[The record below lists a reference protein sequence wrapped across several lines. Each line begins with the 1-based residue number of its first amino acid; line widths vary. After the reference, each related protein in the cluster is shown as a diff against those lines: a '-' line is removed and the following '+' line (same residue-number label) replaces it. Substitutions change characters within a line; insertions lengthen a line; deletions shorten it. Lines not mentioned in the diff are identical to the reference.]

1 MKKIKE
7 RELKP
12 WGPLFLTNEICW
24 VSLTAR
30 AWTSVSSGRS
40 FQKRRWS
47 RTGCWGSCG
56 CGGSDPA
63 PRKRPGC
70 SSRCRET
77 SWHPDTHIWTPQ
89 SRRTDSAGC
98 ARHTEN
104 AQEARGTQQNVLPRT
119 ISLYF
124 SAHLTDENYWV
135 FWGVGRGLKKLL
147 LSGKHLCSE
156 TEFRPH
162 GIYGCWKQHFSNGGL
177 RPKNGLWSCLDW
189 VAALWAVSLSF
200 FIFKEILKYIYVFR

>member
-1 MKKIKE
+1 MKE

-12 WGPLFLTNEICW
+12 WGILLFLTNEICW

-56 CGGSDPA
+56 CGGSDPV
-63 PRKRPGC
+63 PRRRPGC
-70 SSRCRET
+70 SSRCQET

-89 SRRTDSAGC
+89 SRHTDSTVC

-104 AQEARGTQQNVLPRT
+104 AQEARGTQPNVFPRT
-119 ISLYF
+119 IALYF
-124 SAHLTDENYWV
+124 SAHLTDENYCFFGGSEEAWRSSCCQASTSV
-135 FWGVGRGLKKLL
+135 EKQSFVPMGYMVVYSSISPTVGHDPRIG
-147 LSGKHLCSE
+147 
-156 TEFRPH
+156 
-162 GIYGCWKQHFSNGGL
+162 YG
-177 RPKNGLWSCLDW
+177 
-189 VAALWAVSLSF
+189 AV
-200 FIFKEILKYIYVFR
+200 